1 MNQDMLD
8 NVIRRCD
15 TDEDEMLNYS
25 EFSETVKFDSIA
37 TVETYPSKEDK
48 YYWNSSP
55 LWNTSP
61 SREIRANYSPSWAW
75 EVYKSP

>member
-48 YYWNSSP
+48 YY
-55 LWNTSP
+55 
-61 SREIRANYSPSWAW
+61 
-75 EVYKSP
+75 